1 MSEELVS
8 VPQDLKLLSDDEL
21 GELETRATAEFDRLN
36 ENDDV
41 TPEALEQLMS
51 LTDGIER
58 LRAENAARGS
68 ERRRQEGLE
77 RARLARQRD
86 GLQAGVNR
94 GPGQDSR
101 HTGGEH

>member
-58 LRAENAARGS
+58 LRAENAARVS
-68 ERRRQEGLE
+68 ERRRQD
-77 RARLARQRD
+77 RKSTRLNSSHLGISYAVFC
-86 GLQAGVNR
+86 LKKKTEKV
-94 GPGQDSR
+94 
-101 HTGGEH
+101 